1 MGKRVKF
8 TVYADSQSDLD
19 RIRKTYAN
27 DTRVI
32 MKCQACFIPVS
43 KVLNKII
50 GKSFSEMHCRKCGIL
65 LGTFNKYGVINVF
78 QLESTKETMKKT
90 CLEKYGVEFVS
101 QDKDFRKRVEDVC
114 LQKYGKKNI
123 TETENFKAAAKA
135 TRHRKND
142 GAYRSQEEKLAI
154 KKTCLEKYGVEIP
167 CTTKENRAKAKNAIK
182 EKYGSECFLHT
193 TAYKQRM
200 TELYGGENPDY
211 CYSILSKM
219 KRKYTYDE
227 QRFDSSWELAY
238 YIWLKD
244 NCKNFEIHPNKHFT
258 YFFDDK
264 KHKYYPDFLVDGKYV
279 EIKGPHLLNEM
290 MKENTVSN
298 AKYKCMIEN
307 DVKIISDPA
316 PYFTYLKN
324 KYNIRPAD
332 LHQYKNC

>member
-78 QLESTKETMKKT
+78 QLKSTKETMKKT
-90 CLEKYGVEFVS
+90 CLEKYGVEYVS
-101 QDKDFRKRVEDVC
+101 QDSTFRKKVENSVKERYGVNSITQVEMFK
-114 LQKYGKKNI
+114 QKSKKTRYEKYDGK
-123 TETENFKAAAKA
+123 
-135 TRHRKND
+135 
-142 GAYRSQEEKLAI
+142 YRSDETSDKI
-154 KKTCLEKYGVEIP
+154 KETCLKRYGYEVP
-167 CTTKENRAKAKNAIK
+167 CTSKENLAKAKRVMK
-182 EKYGSECFLHT
+182 EKFGSDCFLHT

-200 TELYGGENPDY
+200 AELYGGENPVY
-211 CYSILSKM
+211 CDSILSKM
-219 KRKYTYDE
+219 KRKYTFE
-227 QRFDSSWELAY
+227 NLHFDSTWEIAY

-244 NCKNFEIHPNKHFT
+244 NSKNFEIHPKKHFT
-258 YFFDDK
+258 YFFDDT

-307 DVKIISDPA
+307 DVKVISDLT